1 MKKMKKFLAVLL
13 STAMVA
19 SLTACGGEESG
30 NSAPGGTESA
40 SASSGT
46 SVDKSGN
53 VITNYDDAVDE
64 LITDKEMPHYTIL
77 VTYFAFTDK
86 LGSQYKSSLEYLGKA
101 LNVDFV
107 FVETGMG
114 EESQSIIEAALVNKP
129 DAWIANTCTVADV
142 KAAADAGNI
151 PYVSCGSVFPSE
163 EVAEEMASYDNF
175 LGAIGV
181 DDYGAGYSAAEALY
195 EDGSRNV
202 VLCGAPKGMAG
213 QHDQRAF
220 GFLDGVAA
228 HEDMELIGE
237 DYSMMEFAPA
247 ITSFA
252 ATYPELDGVF
262 CSCIP
267 EAVYNAFVTED
278 LVGSVRLG
286 GLDVSE
292 STGDYFDNGTLSYM
306 AAGNYVTNMLGFAT
320 VYNYLL
326 DGTRIID
333 NPADM
338 VVWNN
343 INLRNSEDYNNYITY
358 LDSGIPAYTAREIQ
372 DMVHYYNP
380 EMKAEDFRGMG
391 KAFTLEDV
399 MARHEGLVK

>member
-1 MKKMKKFLAVLL
+1 MKKIIAVLL
-13 STAMVA
+13 SMVMMI
-19 SLTACGGEESG
+19 SLVACGSNAGS
-30 NSAPGGTESA
+30 NESA
-40 SASSGT
+40 GTTVDNSGK
-46 SVDKSGN
+46 V
-53 VITNYDDAVDE
+53 VTNYSDAVDE
-64 LITDKEMPHYTIL
+64 LITDKEMPHYTVL

-101 LNVDFV
+101 LNIDFV

-129 DAWIANTCTVADV
+129 DAWISNTCTVADV

-151 PYVSCGSVFPSE
+151 PMVSCGSVFPSK
-163 EVAEEMASYDNF
+163 EVAQEMASYENF

-181 DDYGAGYSAAEALY
+181 DDYNAGYSAANALY
-195 EDGSRNV
+195 EDGCRNV
-202 VLCGAPKGMAG
+202 MLCGFPKGLSG

-220 GFLDGVAA
+220 GFTDAVAS
-228 HEDMELIGE
+228 HEDMKLIGE
-237 DYSMMEFAPA
+237 DYSMAEFAPA

-252 ATYPELDGVF
+252 ATYPEMDGVF
-262 CSCIP
+262 CSAVP
-267 EAVYNAFVTED
+267 EAVYNTFVTEN
-278 LVGSVRLG
+278 LIGEVRLG

-292 STGDYFDNGTLSYM
+292 STGDYFDNGVLSYM
-306 AAGNYVTNMLGFAT
+306 AAGNYVTNMLGFAA

-333 NPADM
+333 NSADM

-343 INLRNSEDYNNYITY
+343 INLRNSEDYNNYIKY

-372 DMVHYYNP
+372 NMIHYYN
-380 EMKAEDFRGMG
+380 AEVTAADFRVLGQ
-391 KAFTLEDV
+391 KFTLEDV
-399 MARHEGLVK
+399 MERHAELAN